1 MPNVSVYY
9 EDDVASVWVY
19 SMTNDFPESSF
30 GAETVRIRYATS
42 LEELKVAMGFL
53 ELLTSIRFGKSC
65 TNQSRELLEPSTFKN
80 R

>member
-1 MPNVSVYY
+1 LPNVSVYY

-42 LEELKVAMGFL
+42 LE
-53 ELLTSIRFGKSC
+53 
-65 TNQSRELLEPSTFKN
+65 
-80 R
+80 